1 MMNEVSKGRRAGITV
16 LRAWAAALAGVALW
30 LGVPAAQA
38 DLVWSPDG
46 GWKIEGGVLAPF
58 FGDAGETASALE
70 AMNRAKTAQEAGSY
84 YTALSLYSRV
94 VSEYPSSVF
103 APEAL
108 FQRGLIY
115 IKRHQWD
122 KAYQAFDEIIAKYPD
137 YPRFNAVIGKQY
149 QVAGI
154 VQAGKT
160 PYMWGWFPWFA
171 DYSKAVD
178 YYEGVVKNAPYS
190 EYAPLAL
197 MNIATVAK
205 KDLNKPDVAIDALD
219 RLINNYP
226 QSMLAPD
233 AYLEM
238 ASLYSTLVMGA
249 AYDQGST
256 RDAIRFYQDYLYLY
270 KSGPGAEMAQKN
282 LNNMMDVFARSKLIL
297 GNFYYYYR
305 NSSRAALIF
314 YNQAITAAPQSPA
327 AGEARTQ
334 ISKIR
339 RGVTAPLTPYD
350 WIFGRYK
357 QPSLIAYE
365 EQSQEQNL
373 SAESFQ
379 ESATTAFAETP
390 GTETVETISSNGQ
403 AQAYE
408 GEGFPGA
415 GIAGPA
421 VPPDEGFLT
430 PVEQPQGAGPAPGQ
444 EKGGQPLVR

>member
-1 MMNEVSKGRRAGITV
+1 MA
-16 LRAWAAALAGVALW
+16 AWLPALV
-30 LGVPAAQA
+30 QA
-38 DLVWSPDG
+38 DLVWSPEG
-46 GWKIEGGVLAPF
+46 GWQVQGGVLAPY
-58 FGDAGETASALE
+58 FGETGETASALE
-70 AMNRAKTAQEAGSY
+70 AMNKAKAAQEAGSY
-84 YTALSLYSRV
+84 YTALTLYNRV
-94 VSEYPSSVF
+94 IENYPSSVF
-103 APEAL
+103 APEAMY
-108 FQRGLIY
+108 QKGLIY

-122 KAYQAFDEIIAKYPD
+122 KSYDSFNSIIAKYPD

-154 VQAGKT
+154 VQAGKA
-160 PYMWGWFPWFA
+160 PYLWGWIPWFV
-171 DYSKAVD
+171 DYTKAVD

-197 MNIATVAK
+197 MNIATVAQK
-205 KDLNKPDVAIDALD
+205 NLGEPDVAIDALD

-238 ASLYSTLVMGA
+238 ASTYSKLVIGA
-249 AYDQGST
+249 PYDQGST
-256 RDAIRFYQDYLYLY
+256 RDAIRFYQDYLFLY
-270 KSGPGAEMAQKN
+270 KNGPEAEMAQKN
-282 LNNMMDVFARSKLIL
+282 LNDMMDMLARSKLIL

-305 NSSRAALIF
+305 NSNRAALIF

-334 ISKIR
+334 IAKIR

-350 WIFGRYK
+350 WLFGRYK
-357 QPSLIAYE
+357 EPGLVGYE

-373 SAESFQ
+373 SVEKFQ

-390 GTETVETISSNGQ
+390 GNEAVETIGGSGQ
-403 AQAYE
+403 TQQYE
-408 GEGFPGA
+408 GEAIPEDLT
-415 GIAGPA
+415 GPA

-430 PVEQPQGAGPAPGQ
+430 PVEQPEGSGPPAGEEP
-444 EKGGQPLVR
+444 GGQPLIR